1 MGRRQSPPT
10 NQASTYLVPRN
21 TADALYAFGDKC
33 QHLGLFLGRYT
44 PQQVIA
50 NEAWDDRG
58 RIKWRD
64 HWLKEKVLP
73 SFKTDSRALRDLQSA
88 VYTRWRQT
96 TAGAVTFQ
104 ARNKGRLIVGMGG
117 KGVLEVGI
125 TLHHVTG
132 LPVIPGSALKG
143 LTRTYVLLVIA
154 EKIGIPALKPR
165 QLQQLQQDR
174 LASPLEILDAA
185 LVTADKQR
193 KNTLMPLI
201 ASLAK
206 LNQVIDEQDVEKL
219 EDALRKWSL
228 AQRYRAAFGSQ
239 EDGGDCVF
247 YDAVVADLPGDRLF
261 ELDVMTPHFKDYY
274 DDVNSGNPTFKKAP
288 DDGQAPNPIGF
299 VTVAAG
305 TTFAFAVGSRT
316 GSDPQVT
323 RQATEWLKQA
333 LAELGVGAKTAAGY
347 GVFEVL

>member
-1 MGRRQSPPT
+1 MGRRQTPPA
-10 NQASTYLVPRN
+10 NQAPTYLVPQN
-21 TADALYAFGDKC
+21 TAAALRAAEGKC
-33 QHLGLFLGRYT
+33 LHLGLFLGRYT
-44 PQQVIA
+44 PRQVIA

-64 HWLKEKVLP
+64 HWLEEKVLP
-73 SFKTDSRALRDLQSA
+73 AFKTDSRALRDLQSA
-88 VYTRWRQT
+88 VYARWQQA
-96 TAGAVTFQ
+96 TAGAVTFR

-143 LTRTYVLLVIA
+143 LTRTYALLIIA
-154 EKIGIPALKPR
+154 QKVGIRALRPK
-165 QLQQLQQDR
+165 QLQQLQQAH

-185 LVTADKQR
+185 LVTADEQR
-193 KNTLMPLI
+193 EETLTLLTKAPINADTQDVRLIAQQLNTL
-201 ASLAK
+201 A
-206 LNQVIDEQDVEKL
+206 
-219 EDALRKWSL
+219 L

-239 EDGGDCVF
+239 EDGGDCIF

-261 ELDVMTPHFKDYY
+261 ELDVMTPHFKNYY
-274 DDVNSGNPTFKKAP
+274 DDVNSGNPTFKEAP
-288 DDGQAPNPIGF
+288 DDGQDPNPIGF

-305 TTFAFAVGSRT
+305 TTFAFAVGPRA
-316 GSDPQVT
+316 GSNPQVA
-323 RQATEWLKQA
+323 RQAAAWLKRA